1 MPLGSVADP
10 HHLDADPDP
19 ASHFDADPDTDPTFH
34 FDAVPDLCPA
44 LAAKLR
50 LKTLKKCSNRLIYR
64 TFWLVVCKLM
74 RIRPQTDKNLTPNP
88 FTGIFFMQ
96 SRSLGFGVFICSYLV
111 HEHTTPIV

>member
-1 MPLGSVADP
+1 MQEATLFMHLSSVSDP

-50 LKTLKKCSNRLIYR
+50 LKTLKKCSNRL
-64 TFWLVVCKLM
+64 TFCTFRLVICKL
-74 RIRPQTDKNLTPNP
+74 IGIQPQTDKHQPPNP
-88 FTGIFFMQ
+88 FTGKF
-96 SRSLGFGVFICSYLV
+96 L
-111 HEHTTPIV
+111 